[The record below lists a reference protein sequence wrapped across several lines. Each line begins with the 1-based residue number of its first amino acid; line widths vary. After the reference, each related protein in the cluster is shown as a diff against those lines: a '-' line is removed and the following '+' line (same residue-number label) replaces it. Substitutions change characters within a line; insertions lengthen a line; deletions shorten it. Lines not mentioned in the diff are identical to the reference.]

1 MGVLVICVLIFTVFC
16 TFLLCFCIGYVYLF
30 LLVVSVLMQGLL
42 PPSDNAIAVVVVVVV
57 VVVTIITPDGK
68 ATTQSEYALCDILE
82 KRRMLRNSPQSLSF

>member
-16 TFLLCFCIGYVYLF
+16 TFVLCFCIVYVYLF
-30 LLVVSVLMQGLL
+30 LLVLSVLMQGLL

-57 VVVTIITPDGK
+57 TIITPDGK
-68 ATTQSEYALCDILE
+68 ATSQSEYALCDILE